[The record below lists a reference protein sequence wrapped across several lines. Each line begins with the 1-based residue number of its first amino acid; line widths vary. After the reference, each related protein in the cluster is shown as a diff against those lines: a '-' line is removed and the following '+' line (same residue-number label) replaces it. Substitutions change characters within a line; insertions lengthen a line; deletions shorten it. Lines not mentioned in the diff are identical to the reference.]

1 MKLKRKKKRNQ
12 MRRIIVV
19 EGCDRTGKST
29 FISKLDLKLRDKGYF
44 PVIFHLMGPTKF
56 DSLKFDNDD
65 KSLIQ
70 LAKFNDEYDLF
81 REILNANSRNII
93 ILDRS
98 HFGEYVWTRYWNRV
112 GKYTNYLFSEEFF
125 NRHKD
130 LFDNMLYINFFMS
143 DINKLADRIN
153 SFEEDKRIFTENGKS
168 VLENIS
174 DVYKMFNELLDIV
187 KEHQI
192 KNISLDNNSTI
203 EYLDILV
210 KNTFNQL

>member
-1 MKLKRKKKRNQ
+1 MK
-12 MRRIIVV
+12 RIIVL

-29 FISKLDLKLRDKGYF
+29 FISKLDERFRDLGYF

-56 DSLKFDNDD
+56 ESLSFDNDD

-98 HFGEYVWTRYWNRV
+98 HFGEYVWTKYWDRH
-112 GKYTNYLFSEEFF
+112 GKYTDYLFTDMFF

-130 LFDNMLYINFFMS
+130 LFDNMLYINFYIS
-143 DINKLADRIN
+143 DISILEERIN
-153 SFEEDKRIFTENGKS
+153 SSEEDKQIFTANGKT
-168 VLENIS
+168 VVENII
-174 DVYKMFNELLDIV
+174 DVYKMFNELFEMV
-187 KEHQI
+187 RNNGI
-192 KNISLDNNSTI
+192 KCINIDNNSTI
-203 EYLDILV
+203 DYLEKVLV
-210 KNTFNQL
+210 TNTVKQL

>member
-1 MKLKRKKKRNQ
+1 

-29 FISKLDLKLRDKGYF
+29 FILKLDLKLRDKGYF
-44 PVIFHLMGPTKF
+44 PVVFHLMGPTKF

-112 GKYTNYLFSEEFF
+112 GKYTDYLFTDEFF

-153 SFEEDKRIFTENGKS
+153 LFEEDKRIFTENGKS